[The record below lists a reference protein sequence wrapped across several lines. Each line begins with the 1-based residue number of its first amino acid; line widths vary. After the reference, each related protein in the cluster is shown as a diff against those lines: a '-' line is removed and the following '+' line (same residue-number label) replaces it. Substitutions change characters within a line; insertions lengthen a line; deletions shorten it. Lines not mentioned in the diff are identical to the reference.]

1 MEIRQ
6 ITFKF
11 TKRYPMGLNARNYDD
26 EVKELIEISAKVG
39 GLVYSNQIE
48 KYSTHEPLFPAL
60 KWVSSNTSMQ
70 ED

>member
-1 MEIRQ
+1 MD
-6 ITFKF
+6 
-11 TKRYPMGLNARNYDD
+11 LNARNYDD